1 MESSESPFW
10 GEIQVSQ
17 ICEKVGP
24 RFCAEPDKI
33 KNIYIYAIYI
43 YICLPIKDDK
53 HIVPILGCS
62 TPVAVENQGG

>member
-1 MESSESPFW
+1 MESSESPFL

-43 YICLPIKDDK
+43 YMP
-53 HIVPILGCS
+53 
-62 TPVAVENQGG
+62 ANQRW